1 MRDDY
6 DIGPGSVATGGGGA
20 PTLDEIYEA
29 SQEATRLNATRG
41 SRLLSL
47 ERAYDEASDTI
58 RAATMQQLANPVRSP
73 VGPSTMQAPGVDGG
87 EDPHLAWDRQVG
99 ELRQRFPDKAPF
111 FKTSD
116 EIVAAAAR
124 MRREAEEHSADIEAR
139 RPGFF
144 SDPRA
149 TGAMLAGSFAGMLRD
164 PGQAIEVAA
173 TGWIGFGKTLLWNAV
188 GNAAVNATSDALSQ
202 PLIQSWRK
210 EAGLDYGLGH
220 AASSVAMSAIFGGA
234 LDAGVRGAARGLG
247 AGRARLR
254 GDDISV
260 REAILE
266 GITPREQ
273 LERAARARP
282 DGDVLR
288 RAAGGDEGAQIEV
301 ARQMGLDKADPEV
314 RGAIH
319 AIEAERE
326 LQAATP
332 RAAVAESDH
341 LAATAQALRHALD
354 GEAPPRAPEL
364 LREAAPDPEARARLD
379 AAADPLEAAR
389 ILKESPGALAD
400 HTMADSDFMRVASG
414 LARVSDELAAH
425 VEAGRVRPDLAGIV
439 GHLVERDGDQL
450 RLAEALHRAE
460 PASEAEA
467 RKLLSEA
474 LRTPRD
480 AETMTALA
488 VPESPARVLAA
499 ERGEA
504 LARAMPD
511 LLADARL
518 KGVLG
523 DDGAAAI
530 ASLAAIRG
538 PVSDALTKA
547 AEAIAAGADR
557 KATSRAL
564 ASRIA
569 GLVDERGLAHLA
581 EGDGRVLAHNGVDDP
596 TGADA
601 KLQIE
606 RLQRT
611 VEWGEAGND
620 AGEATLFSLP
630 RLPSEITGAQA
641 IDELRRVFGFNRS
654 IRLGQNMDDRV
665 AVATLRVAHLIAD
678 VTGIEPRRVGQIVN
692 SRLRLEKDVDNF
704 AGSFLGRGKW
714 RGGTLTIAHGAQGST
729 IVHEIGHAIDA
740 AARGRRLFGGFATEA
755 RSRLDRLLLVAN
767 LIPGV
772 NIVSLPVHIL
782 IDRFERSGRWLG
794 RKMRRQFPWMTDGVA
809 AGFADVARVLDD
821 GNDAGPPKRRKAVK
835 EKEDARSIAWK
846 EWEAAIARGEAAW
859 RDYEKA
865 WLNASIERRGYTD
878 EMKLASDA
886 HEAALKH
893 STALAEK
900 WRSLDAA
907 LNEETGK
914 RTLYEASLDID
925 AGHHGAYFSRPAEM
939 FARAFEVYVRE
950 KAASSGRYSD
960 GDLDAILGREV
971 GGQQYAKKGSR
982 QHADLIRGFDA
993 IFAGVRSNIAALA
1006 GGDGQMFSLR
1016 SGDYGLAP
1024 AASRDLPAIRAE
1036 VDKAAK
1042 ALPADVRVRLEE
1054 RLHFGDREIDGR
1066 YDIAERVVYASL
1078 ASADPARIVRHETIH
1093 ALKASGLLAS
1103 GEYEILRRHAEAG
1116 DLRKAYNID
1125 DRYEK
1130 AYGGKLEALRE
1141 RAKAAKDADA
1151 ETKAALQGDI
1161 ARETD
1166 RVEGL
1171 LWEETVAEM
1180 FADHRAGKSFGG
1192 AIDRILKT
1200 ISDFLER
1207 VRNGL
1212 SGRGFKTVEDVF
1224 GAIENGD
1231 VAGRKPVDPPTA
1243 TGSRLA
1249 IEDAPTETTP
1259 RQAYDEAA
1267 GLMQQ
1272 HEMVGWC
1279 K

>member
-400 HTMADSDFMRVASG
+400 HPMADSDFMRVASG

-439 GHLVERDGDQL
+439 GHMVERDGDQL
-450 RLAEALHRAE
+450 RLAEALQRAE

-488 VPESPARVLAA
+488 VPESPARVLSAP
-499 ERGEA
+499 RGEA

-511 LLADARL
+511 LLADPRL

-611 VEWGEAGND
+611 VDWGDEGREASVG
-620 AGEATLFSLP
+620 
-630 RLPSEITGAQA
+630 GAA
-641 IDELRRVFGFNRS
+641 
-654 IRLGQNMDDRV
+654 
-665 AVATLRVAHLIAD
+665 
-678 VTGIEPRRVGQIVN
+678 GQIG
-692 SRLRLEKDVDNF
+692 E
-704 AGSFLGRGKW
+704 
-714 RGGTLTIAHGAQGST
+714 
-729 IVHEIGHAIDA
+729 E
-740 AARGRRLFGGFATEA
+740 
-755 RSRLDRLLLVAN
+755 VA
-767 LIPGV
+767 
-772 NIVSLPVHIL
+772 
-782 IDRFERSGRWLG
+782 
-794 RKMRRQFPWMTDGVA
+794 
-809 AGFADVARVLDD
+809 
-821 GNDAGPPKRRKAVK
+821 PPF
-835 EKEDARSIAWK
+835 SI
-846 EWEAAIARGEAAW
+846 
-859 RDYEKA
+859 
-865 WLNASIERRGYTD
+865 
-878 EMKLASDA
+878 
-886 HEAALKH
+886 
-893 STALAEK
+893 
-900 WRSLDAA
+900 
-907 LNEETGK
+907 
-914 RTLYEASLDID
+914 
-925 AGHHGAYFSRPAEM
+925 
-939 FARAFEVYVRE
+939 
-950 KAASSGRYSD
+950 
-960 GDLDAILGREV
+960 
-971 GGQQYAKKGSR
+971 
-982 QHADLIRGFDA
+982 
-993 IFAGVRSNIAALA
+993 
-1006 GGDGQMFSLR
+1006 R

-1224 GAIENGD
+1224 GAIEKGD

-1249 IEDAPTETTP
+1249 IEDMPTETTP
-1259 RQAYDEAA
+1259 RQAYDDAA